1 MRRKILAALLAG
13 VMVLG
18 TLTGCGGGSD
28 EAASS
33 GTDSADAAADS
44 DSGET
49 DASAEGSSDLG
60 TVTLILSNRDE
71 FLSTLEVGVQNAAA
85 DMGVDMVTQDAQND
99 TSKLL
104 QFVETAKNDGQK
116 AIIVNPVDPATC
128 SQIIEAAGDMKV
140 VFINRFPTEDNI
152 LNENAVYAGSDEME
166 SGKYQGEWLAEYFKA
181 EGKTD
186 IKYILLNGMIG
197 QTSTTQRTE
206 SCLQALADAGINAE
220 EATAPLAADWDRAT
234 AQDMIT
240 PLITTIEYDCIISN
254 NDAMALGAIE
264 AIKAAGLDPAEIPI
278 VGVDATVDGCQ
289 AVKDGSLSMTV
300 FQDAEGQGVAAM
312 TCAANM
318 VAGKALDEGTDYE
331 LDETGNV
338 LWVPFVPVTADN
350 VDDYM

>member
-1 MRRKILAALLAG
+1 MRRKILAGLLAG

-18 TLTGCGGGSD
+18 TLTACGGGGS
-28 EAASS
+28 EEASS
-33 GTDSADAAADS
+33 SGG
-44 DSGET
+44 DSGEAAAT
-49 DASAEGSSDLG
+49 EESGGEASAEGAGDLG

-85 DMGVDMVTQDAQND
+85 DMGVEMVTQDAQND

-128 SQIIEAAGDMKV
+128 SQIIDAAGDMKV
-140 VFINRFPTEDNI
+140 VFINRFPTEDNV
-152 LNENAVYAGSDEME
+152 LNESAVYAGSDEME
-166 SGKYQGEWLAEYFKA
+166 SGKYQGEWLAEHFKA
-181 EGKTD
+181 EGKTE
-186 IKYILLNGMIG
+186 IKYIMLNGMIG

-206 SCLQALADAGINAE
+206 SCLQALEDAGIKAE

-240 PLITTIEYDCIISN
+240 PLVTTIEYDCIISN

-264 AIKAAGLDPAEIPI
+264 ALKAAGIDPSTVPI

-289 AVKDGSLSMTV
+289 AVKDGSLAMTV

-312 TCAANM
+312 MSAANL
-318 VAGKALDEGTDYE
+318 VAGKALNEGTDYT

-338 LWVPFVPVTADN
+338 LWVPFEPVTAEN